1 MDFFHREIL
10 GKDTPTGR
18 DCQFCNRVD
27 PNFSKRGLMDRLVAA
42 QLDNTAGAH
51 LTEDGYIRHRI
62 AELMQTRTASAFDI
76 ELLKSA

>member
-1 MDFFHREIL
+1 
-10 GKDTPTGR
+10 
-18 DCQFCNRVD
+18 
-27 PNFSKRGLMDRLVAA
+27 MDRLVAA